1 MPKVTLSEIAQRCAT
16 STSTVS
22 RVLSGDRKRKTSREK
37 RELII
42 RTAQEMGW
50 FDSRLEH
57 ARILRPFSLA
67 VLFLSDH
74 ESLLSPFF
82 ADILAGIQESAASCT
97 SLDIEVR
104 VLSHY
109 DKDFFASFEN
119 GGFDA
124 AILLGRCRKE
134 TLERVRSCGLRLVY
148 AGLNPVGGMDEVICD
163 ARQGTGQAFD
173 HLYGLGHRKIAF
185 IGPCGHDEIENEFRY
200 DGYLEALSRHG
211 MEVDGKLVVDSYLSS
226 GDGYRKAAQLFAASR
241 PSAVICANDNV
252 AVGVLKWLTDN
263 GIGVPDEVSLV
274 GFDNIEASA
283 FLNVPLTTM
292 DVPRKELGRLALLL
306 VRERMES
313 GRDYPVQLT
322 LPFRLIERQSTK
334 EVGR

>member
-163 ARQGTGQAFD
+163 ARQGTGLAFD

-211 MEVDGKLVVDSYLSS
+211 MEVDDKLVVDSYLSS
-226 GDGYRKAAQLFAASR
+226 VDGYRKAAQLFATSR

-274 GFDNIEASA
+274 GFDNIQFSRMM
-283 FLNVPLTTM
+283 NPTITTVCQPF
-292 DVPRKELGRLALLL
+292 DQLGTLAVEML
-306 VRERMES
+306 VRVINGDDEHIES
-313 GRDYPVQLT
+313 IHLGCELMIREST
-322 LPFRLIERQSTK
+322 SIFR
-334 EVGR
+334 